1 MKAILSVL
9 LVSFSISNVLC
20 QDKKYGPRFD
30 DPYLVDT
37 TSTMFFPIRGHDG
50 PKISM
55 FGEHISNIVVYDFNK
70 DTYMRLFDQECYVK
84 QTLLFPSLTTSH
96 YDAARKRAVNPR
108 LVFYVVKKSDTNAS
122 GRIDERDASVLYVTD
137 GRGENLRALT
147 TNDVNVI
154 SLSFY
159 EKLGFA
165 LVEIQ
170 RDSDG
175 DKSFKFED
183 KIFYFQKI
191 NLNDLS
197 LGKPIEIGTRP

>member
-1 MKAILSVL
+1 MKTILSIL
-9 LVSFSISNVLC
+9 LIVFSISGALC
-20 QDKKYGPRFD
+20 QDDKKHSPRLD

-37 TSTMFFPIRGHDG
+37 TSTMFFPIRGNDG
-50 PKISM
+50 PKIST
-55 FGEHISNIVVYDFNK
+55 FGDHISNIVVYDFTK
-70 DTYMRLFDQECYVK
+70 DTYMRLFNQECYIK
-84 QTLLFPSLTTSH
+84 QTLLFPS
-96 YDAARKRAVNPR
+96 AAYYNPTRKRGINPT
-108 LVFYVVKKSDTNAS
+108 LVFYIVKQSDTNAN

-137 GRGENLRALT
+137 ARGENLRALT

-183 KIFYFQKI
+183 KGFYFQKI
-191 NLNDLS
+191 SLNDLS
-197 LGKPIEIGTRP
+197 LGKPIETGTKP